1 MSSLRVLNFCIV
13 VATASAMMFPL
24 ANPSRGQQPAK
35 GDKIDTGV
43 DPQNIRAALH
53 LHAPFDGS
61 ADAKR
66 FAKDGRILTAD
77 SLDRNSY
84 TPGITRPGVHIAP
97 GEGKHGDCLR
107 FTDKSTRVLCF
118 AGSEMP
124 HSESNWSG
132 TVSLWLRLNPDA
144 DLLPGYCDPI
154 QITSRTWNDA
164 AFFVDFDKDLP
175 RDFRLGVFSDLS
187 HWNPEK
193 IDWDAWPIDKRPM
206 VTVKN
211 PPFTRDRWTHVAFT
225 FENINPAEGEVSRS
239 TLYLDGQP
247 IGTLRQPMR
256 FTWDAQRVAI
266 MLGIEYIGDMDDL
279 MIFTRALAP
288 AEVKY
293 IHDAE
298 DAF

>member
-1 MSSLRVLNFCIV
+1 MSSLRVRTVCIAF
-13 VATASAMMFPL
+13 ATASAVMIPL
-24 ANPSRGQQPAK
+24 ANSSLGQQPTKDAEVE
-35 GDKIDTGV
+35 TAV
-43 DPQNIRAALH
+43 DPEKILAALH

-77 SLDRNSY
+77 SLDRNTF
-84 TPGITRPGVHIAP
+84 TPGITRPGAHIAP

-107 FTDKSTRVLCF
+107 FTDKSTQVLCF

-124 HSESNWSG
+124 YADSNWSG
-132 TVSLWLRLNPDA
+132 TVSLWMRLNPDA

-154 QITSRTWNDA
+154 QITSKTWNDA
-164 AFFVDFDKDLP
+164 AFFIDFDKDLP

-225 FENINPAEGEVSRS
+225 FENINPVEGEVSRS
-239 TLYLDGQP
+239 TLYLDGQAV
-247 IGTLRQPMR
+247 GTLRQPMR
-256 FTWDAQRVAI
+256 FTWDVQRVSI

-279 MIFTRALAP
+279 MIFNRALTA
-288 AEVKY
+288 AEIKHV
-293 IHDAE
+293 HEAAE
-298 DAF
+298 AF